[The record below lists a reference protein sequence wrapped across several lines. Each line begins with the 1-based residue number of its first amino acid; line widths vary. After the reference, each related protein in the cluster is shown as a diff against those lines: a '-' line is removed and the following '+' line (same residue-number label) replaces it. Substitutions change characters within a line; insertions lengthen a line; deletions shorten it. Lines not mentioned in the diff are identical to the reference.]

1 MQLVTLVNNQ
11 ATTAAVTGDAVSFR
25 PVNGYT
31 SVFVAELKRGSATGG
46 TTTTSVTIA
55 LQGSVDGTDWVTID
69 SFAVSAMV
77 LSLGTTDYNTTGGY
91 RSYVKVV
98 QGFPLMR
105 VVTSGAVNT
114 TTNSL
119 FLTAH
124 IANG

>member
-1 MQLVTLVNNQ
+1 MQLVTLVSSQ
-11 ATTAAVTGDAVSFR
+11 ATTAAFTGDAVPFR
-25 PVNGYT
+25 PVAGYT
-31 SVFVAELKRGSATGG
+31 SVFVAELKRGSVTGG
-46 TTTTSVTIA
+46 TTVTGTTIA

-77 LSLGTTDYNTTGGY
+77 NSLGTTDYGTTGGY

-105 VVTSGAVNT
+105 VVTSAAVNT
-114 TTNSL
+114 TADTL